1 MMQQLVGPSFHCATC
16 SGSLS
21 VPRDG
26 CGFGGVAGKGGGMA
40 LQGTQVAERTWQ
52 PPHFTHPPRYL
63 FKSENWWNFIQLQ
76 MERWIFF
83 GPPVQINPGA
93 NISHGEL

>member
-1 MMQQLVGPSFHCATC
+1 MLQHVVGPVLHCATC
-16 SGSLS
+16 SGLLS

-26 CGFGGVAGKGGGMA
+26 CECGGVAGQGGGMA
-40 LQGTQVAERTWQ
+40 LQGTQVDGRTRQ
-52 PPHFTHPPRYL
+52 PPHFTHNPRHL
-63 FKSENWWNFIQLQ
+63 LKSGNWWNFIQLQ